1 LLAEADDE
9 PVLFAVFVTVFN
21 VLIAY
26 FGETTVNKYDIYLCV
41 KPNDNV
47 TERKSFY
54 QLIMLPKVAA
64 SFFAKIREK

>member
-26 FGETTVNKYDIYLCV
+26 FGETTVNKLN
-41 KPNDNV
+41 PNN
-47 TERKSFY
+47 
-54 QLIMLPKVAA
+54 
-64 SFFAKIREK
+64 